1 MENEDSTY
9 SNNWIAVKYTPR
21 KMVTSNASW
30 DLVKSPSISAWCAH
44 VTLTPEE
51 SKIIVFIKG
60 TLNGSKESTPIG
72 GHKHPNSTLG
82 DSLL

>member
-1 MENEDSTY
+1 M
-9 SNNWIAVKYTPR
+9 
-21 KMVTSNASW
+21 
-30 DLVKSPSISAWCAH
+30 
-44 VTLTPEE
+44 TLTPEE

-82 DSLL
+82 DRLLWKNAQKKDIKNITSEVINNIIPQRSPISTILVCKP